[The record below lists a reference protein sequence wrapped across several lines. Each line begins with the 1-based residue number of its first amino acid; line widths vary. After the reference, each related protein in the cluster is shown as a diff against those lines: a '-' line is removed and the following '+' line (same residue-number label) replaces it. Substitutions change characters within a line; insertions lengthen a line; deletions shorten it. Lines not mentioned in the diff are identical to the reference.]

1 MSIALRNLATP
12 RVASRTRGAVPR
24 AQGFSIVELMVAV
37 TLALIVTAAVLS
49 AFLGSRSSFMST
61 SGTAAVSDNGRFAL
75 DFLQSAVRDAGYMAC
90 NTTQRQISMLVVGG
104 SPLYYSFSQPLG
116 GYEANN
122 TASNPSITLAA
133 APTSATATPVTPDSS
148 LTDWLAST
156 GPAWGGNLDP
166 AIGAKVVKNS
176 DVLVVNSTL
185 RSTNPPA
192 LITNIATGA
201 SNFTVQNSYN
211 LQSGLLAVISDC
223 AKSVVFQIGGPT
235 LAPNTANAN
244 IPFSSGGGQGANSAS
259 SFPVSFEVGSQV
271 TLIDTTIY
279 YIGVGAD
286 GDAALF
292 SLDLGA
298 HTTFAGIAPTE
309 LVPDIENMQILYGVD
324 TTGTQTVSEYVPAS
338 SVIDFN
344 TVMSVKIAVLAAS
357 EPGAVPKP
365 GANPSYPLLGN
376 TVFVPADTRSRQ
388 VFEITVSTRNME
400 D

>member
-1 MSIALRNLATP
+1 MSIAPRSLATH
-12 RVASRTRGAVPR
+12 RVVSRTR
-24 AQGFSIVELMVAV
+24 GFSIVELMVAV

-75 DFLQSAVRDAGYMAC
+75 DFLQSAVRDAGYMGC
-90 NTTQRQISMLVVGG
+90 NTTQRQISLLNVGA
-104 SPLYYSFSQPLG
+104 SPLYYNFGQPLG
-116 GYEANN
+116 GSEANN
-122 TASNPSITLAA
+122 TVSNSFTLAA
-133 APTSATATPVTPDSS
+133 APSSATATPVATDSS

-166 AIGAKVVKNS
+166 ALANLTIKNS
-176 DVLVVNSTL
+176 DVLLVNSTW
-185 RSTNPPA
+185 RTNQPPA
-192 LITNIATGA
+192 LVTTITTG
-201 SNFTVQNSYN
+201 SNSFTVQNTYN
-211 LQSGLLAVISDC
+211 LQTGLLAVISDC
-223 AKSVVFQIGGPT
+223 AKSVVFQIGSAT
-235 LAPNTANAN
+235 PNTANATVS
-244 IPFSSGGGQGANSAS
+244 FATGGPGGNSAS

-271 TLIDTTIY
+271 TPVDTTVY
-279 YIGVGAD
+279 YIGQGAD

-292 SLDLGA
+292 SYDMSA
-298 HTTFAGIAPTE
+298 HNTFVNPPTE

-324 TTGTQTVSEYVPAS
+324 TTGTQTVSEYVPAAQ
-338 SVIDFN
+338 VIDFN

-365 GANPSYPLLGN
+365 GANPSYQLLGN
-376 TVFVPADTRSRQ
+376 TVTVPADTRSRQ

>member
-1 MSIALRNLATP
+1 MSIASRTLATP
-12 RVASRTRGAVPR
+12 RFVFRTRRAVPR
-24 AQGFSIVELMVAV
+24 TRGFSIVELMVAV

-90 NTTQRQISMLVVGG
+90 NTTQRQISMLNVGG
-104 SPLYYSFSQPLG
+104 SPLYFSFGQPLG

-122 TASNPSITLAA
+122 TVSNTFTLAA
-133 APTSATATPVTPDSS
+133 APGSATATAVTPDSS
-148 LTDWLAST
+148 LTDWHAST

-166 AIGAKVVKNS
+166 VLANLVVKNS

-185 RSTNPPA
+185 RSSSPPA
-192 LITNIATGA
+192 LVTNIATGA

-259 SFPVSFEVGSQV
+259 SFVVSFEVGSEV

-279 YIGVGAD
+279 YIGQGAD

-298 HTTFAGIAPTE
+298 HTTFVGIAPTE

-324 TTGTQTVSEYVPAS
+324 TTGAQTVSEYVPAS

-357 EPGAVPKP
+357 QPGAVPKP
-365 GANPSYPLLGN
+365 AANPSYQLLGN

-388 VFEITVSTRNME
+388 VFEITASTRNME